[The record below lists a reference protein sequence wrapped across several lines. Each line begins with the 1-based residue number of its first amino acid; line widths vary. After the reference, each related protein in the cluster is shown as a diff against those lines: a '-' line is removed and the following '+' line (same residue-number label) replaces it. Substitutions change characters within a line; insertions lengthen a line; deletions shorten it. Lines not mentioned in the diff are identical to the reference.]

1 MMFAGFLHPV
11 KNGNLHVGGNLL
23 GKLLV
28 VLYYWL
34 KIYIDFVFILYL

>member
-11 KNGNLHVGGNLL
+11 KNGNFHVGGNLL

>member
-1 MMFAGFLHPV
+1 MFAGFLHPV
-11 KNGNLHVGGNLL
+11 KNGKLHVAGNML